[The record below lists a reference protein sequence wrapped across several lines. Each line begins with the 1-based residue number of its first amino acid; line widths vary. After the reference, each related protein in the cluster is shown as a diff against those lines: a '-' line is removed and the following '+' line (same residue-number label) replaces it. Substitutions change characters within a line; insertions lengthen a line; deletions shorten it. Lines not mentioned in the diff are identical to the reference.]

1 MFEEVYSLT
10 KQGRYEAAIS
20 LLYQPHTHTI
30 VETFS
35 DDQNHA
41 WYLLAD
47 LFYKKKDLEQSKHCF
62 RKALDYW
69 SEDVDAYLGLA
80 NILHEQGNH
89 DDAVITLR
97 QALAFSADARLIYNY
112 ANLLFDQHR
121 YAEAIQEYKRIDD
134 SNPRLLDLAKKNR
147 RRAEQLIQKE
157 KN

>member
-10 KQGRYEAAIS
+10 KQGCYEAAIS
-20 LLYQPHTHTI
+20 LLYQPHTDTI
-30 VETFS
+30 VERFS

-41 WYLLAD
+41 WYLLGD

-69 SEDVDAYLGLA
+69 PEDVDAYLGLA
-80 NILHEQGNH
+80 NILHEQGNY
-89 DDAVITLR
+89 DNAVTTLR
-97 QALAFSADARLIYNY
+97 QALGFLADPRLIYNY

-121 YAEAIQEYKRIDD
+121 YTEAIQEYKRIDD
-134 SNPRLLDLAKKNR
+134 SHPRLLDLAKKNR